1 MGLFEEVLAMM
12 EGRKK
17 PQQNPSQAQ
26 PVGYQTPQM
35 PPAQMVDPMQDPR
48 IQQEMLRDP
57 TLEQKIRQYMLQQR
71 RGPQIPQTGTI
82 GTRG

>member
-1 MGLFEEVLAMM
+1 MGLFEEVVAMM
-12 EGRKK
+12 DRKK
-17 PQQNPSQAQ
+17 KPPVQ
-26 PVGYQTPQM
+26 PIGYQTPIQ

-48 IQQEMLRDP
+48 IQQEMMRDP

-71 RGPQIPQTGTI
+71 RGPQIPQSGTL